1 MAKFYERI
9 EPKLQAFIERQRL
22 FFVATAPCEGRIN
35 LSPKGGDTFRVVDEH
50 TVAWLDFTGSG
61 AETAAHLRADGRMTI
76 LFCSF
81 DEESKILRLYG
92 RARSV
97 REGDADWPVWMERFP
112 PVPGARQIVVMDV
125 DSLQTSCGF
134 GVPRYQYL
142 GERDQYPRWV
152 EKKGGEAGLRAYR
165 AERNR
170 RSIDG
175 LETGF

>member
-9 EPKLQAFIERQRL
+9 EPKLKAFIEQQHL

-35 LSPKGGDTFRVVDEH
+35 LSPKGGDSFRVVDER
-50 TVAWLDFTGSG
+50 TVAWLDYTGSG
-61 AETAAHLRADGRMTI
+61 AETAAHIQADGRMTVM
-76 LFCSF
+76 FCSF
-81 DEESKILRLYG
+81 DERSKILRLYG

-97 REGDADWPVWMERFP
+97 REGDPEWPVWLERFP
-112 PVPGARQIVVMDV
+112 AIPGTRQVVVMDV
-125 DSLQTSCGF
+125 ESLQTSCGF
-134 GVPRYQYL
+134 GVPRYRYL
-142 GERDQYPRWV
+142 GERDQYARWV
-152 EKKGGEAGLRAYR
+152 AKKGGEEGLRAYR

>member
-9 EPKLQAFIERQRL
+9 EPRLQAFMERQHL

-35 LSPKGGDTFRVVDEH
+35 LSPKGGDTFRVMDEH

-61 AETAAHLRADGRMTI
+61 AETAAHLRADGRMTVM
-76 LFCSF
+76 FCSF

-97 REGDADWPVWMERFP
+97 REGDPEWAQWLERFP
-112 PVPGARQIVVMDV
+112 RIPGTRQIVVLAV

-134 GVPRYQYL
+134 GVPRYAYL
-142 GERDQYPRWV
+142 GERGQYLRWV

-165 AERNR
+165 AQRNKE
-170 RSIDG
+170 SIDG
-175 LETGF
+175 LPTGF